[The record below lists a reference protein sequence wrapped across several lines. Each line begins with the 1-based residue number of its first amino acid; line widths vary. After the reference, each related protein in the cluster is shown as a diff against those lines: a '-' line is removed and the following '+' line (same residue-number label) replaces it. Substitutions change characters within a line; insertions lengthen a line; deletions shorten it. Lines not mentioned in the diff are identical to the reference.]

1 MKVYIIDSSIT
12 GKAVK
17 ESSVFQKELIEQLA
31 IYGVDYSVIYN
42 QNIERCK
49 LNMQKDSLI
58 IVFNEHA
65 MNEDKENG
73 CIEFLLKAIEKKIEI
88 WPVAIDQNSRKPQ
101 GIISKNKVMMFG
113 NS

>member
-58 IVFNEHA
+58 IVL
-65 MNEDKENG
+65 MNM
-73 CIEFLLKAIEKKIEI
+73 
-88 WPVAIDQNSRKPQ
+88 Q
-101 GIISKNKVMMFG
+101 
-113 NS
+113 

>member
-58 IVFNEHA
+58 IVFNL
-65 MNEDKENG
+65 D
-73 CIEFLLKAIEKKIEI
+73 
-88 WPVAIDQNSRKPQ
+88 SRINMTRLVPQ
-101 GIISKNKVMMFG
+101 LRVLHKSQPA
-113 NS
+113 